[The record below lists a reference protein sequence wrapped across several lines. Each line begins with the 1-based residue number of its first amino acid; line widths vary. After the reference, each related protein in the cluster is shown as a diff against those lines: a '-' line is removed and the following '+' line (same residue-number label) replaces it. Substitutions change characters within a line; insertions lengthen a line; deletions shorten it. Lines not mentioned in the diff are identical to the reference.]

1 MQSPELI
8 AVIEAAIAAEAAAHA
23 RATLE
28 LNHLS
33 EAESLEL
40 GTARA
45 VFTGSFSSVH
55 GVFGLGLDGY
65 IENQDFE
72 SIEKF
77 YQKKERAPAFWIC
90 PATDP
95 SLKAFLGLRYKATIT
110 QKVHAALLS
119 KDAASPF
126 HRDPATASP
135 FGNASTPDLQEW
147 MVTFA
152 QGDNPNATE
161 PSLISFTKIHQKETR
176 FYSHAGTASY
186 TFFHRGIALV
196 PNPPRARLLAL
207 QWEEARDFGA
217 KVFATLAPSA
227 LPLLYERTLFEKV

>member
-1 MQSPELI
+1 MQDLVPQ
-8 AVIEAAIAAEAAAHA
+8 IEAAIAAEAAAHA
-23 RATLE
+23 RATFD

-65 IENQDFE
+65 IENSDFE
-72 SIEKF
+72 MIEKF
-77 YQKKERAPAFWIC
+77 YQKKERAASYWIC

-95 SLKAFLGLRYKATIT
+95 SLTAFLGSRFKETKT
-110 QKVHAALLS
+110 QAVHAAPIG
-119 KDAASPF
+119 KNSPF
-126 HRDPATASP
+126 PMAGQGS
-135 FGNASTPDLQEW
+135 STPDLQEW
-147 MVTFA
+147 MVAFA
-152 QGDNPNATE
+152 QSDNPAAKE
-161 PSLISFTKIHQKETR
+161 PSLVSFTKIHQKETR

-196 PNPPRARLLAL
+196 PSPGSPRLLAL

-227 LPLLYERTLFEKV
+227 LPLLYERKLLEPV